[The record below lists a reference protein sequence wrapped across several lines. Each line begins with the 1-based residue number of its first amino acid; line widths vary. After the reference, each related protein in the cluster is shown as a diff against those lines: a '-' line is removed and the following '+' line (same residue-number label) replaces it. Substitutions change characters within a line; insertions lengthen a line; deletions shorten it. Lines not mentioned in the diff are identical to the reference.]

1 MNNVDLL
8 VKVSPEFGVF
18 ECAIQVKNGGIIF
31 DDFRD
36 NGMNYDKALKLLKAH
51 GADHV
56 AEIDETDAPL
66 YYGQFDY
73 IIEGLSYEAA
83 ENLAAQLMP

>member
-1 MNNVDLL
+1 MNVDLL
-8 VKVSPEFGVF
+8 VKVSPEFGAF

-36 NGMNYDKALKLLKAH
+36 NGMSYDKALKLLKAH
-51 GADHV
+51 GADRV
-56 AEIDETDAPL
+56 VEIDETDAPL

-73 IIEGLSYEAA
+73 IVEGLSYDAA
-83 ENLAAQLMP
+83 EALAAELMP